1 MELFNID
8 NKSKVEIDINNIK
21 NQDELDKLNDEL
33 NKQGNVTL
41 EIQD

>member
-8 NKSKVEIDINNIK
+8 NKSKVEVDINNIK
-21 NQDELDKLNDEL
+21 NQEELDKLNDEL

>member
-21 NQDELDKLNDEL
+21 NQEELDKLNNEL

>member
-8 NKSKVEIDINNIK
+8 NKSKVEIDINNIN
-21 NQDELDKLNDEL
+21 NQEELDKLNDEL

>member
-21 NQDELDKLNDEL
+21 NQEELDKLNDEL